1 MKYRKIIETS
11 VEQLRDPC
19 VLVENGVYYMYGTGW
34 KCYKNTSGRL
44 DGEWESLGV
53 VVNVPADASDNHWA
67 PEVHKYNGKYYMFT
81 TYKSAKRGM
90 RGCTV
95 MRSNSPEGP
104 FTEISDGHVTPKEWD
119 AIDATLYIDE
129 NGKPWMV
136 FVHEWTCM
144 PNKIGRMAAA
154 RMADDLTMLVS
165 EPIDL
170 FGAMDAPWATRG
182 VTDGCWM
189 YRTKDGR
196 LLMIWSNWDK
206 YGYCVG
212 VARSDNGLPDGK
224 WSHDAEVL
232 FSRGESGAYD
242 GGHGMIFKDLDGSE
256 YLSIHSPNSENQGRP
271 EKPIFIPIK
280 EENGRLLL
288 DI

>member
-1 MKYRKIIETS
+1 MKKIIESS

-44 DGEWESLGV
+44 DGDWEDLGV
-53 VVNVPADASDNHWA
+53 VAKDPDDVSGDRWA
-67 PEVHKYNGKYYMFT
+67 PEVHKYNGRYYMFT
-81 TYKSAKRGM
+81 TYKSEKRGM

-95 MRSNSPEGP
+95 MRADSPEGP
-104 FTEISDGHVTPKEWD
+104 FVEISDGHVTPKEWD

-129 NGKPWMV
+129 KGEPWMV

-154 RMADDLTMLVS
+154 KLSDDLTHFVS

-170 FGAMDAPWATRG
+170 FGAKDAPWAVNG

-189 YRTKDGR
+189 YRTVGGR
-196 LLMIWSNWDK
+196 LLMLWSNWDK

-212 VARSDNGLPDGK
+212 IAYSDNGKIDGK
-224 WSHDAEVL
+224 WLHEEKVL
-232 FSRGESGAYD
+232 FSRGENGKYD
-242 GGHGMIFKDLDGSE
+242 GGHGMIFTDTDGQM
-256 YLSIHSPNSENQGRP
+256 YLSIHSPNSSKLGRL
-271 EKPIFIPIK
+271 EKPIFVPVR
-280 EENGRLLL
+280 EENETFVL
-288 DI
+288 DN

>member
-1 MKYRKIIETS
+1 MKKITEST

-34 KCYKNTSGRL
+34 RCYKNTSGRL
-44 DGEWESLGV
+44 DGDWKDLGLV
-53 VVNVPADASDNHWA
+53 VTVPKDAIDNHWA

-95 MRSNSPEGP
+95 MRADSPEGP
-104 FTEISDGHVTPKEWD
+104 FTEISDGHITPDEWD

-129 NGKPWMV
+129 KGEPWMV
-136 FVHEWTCM
+136 FVHEWTCI

-154 RMADDLTMLVS
+154 KMSEDLTKLVS

-189 YRTKDGR
+189 YRTKEGR
-196 LLMIWSNWDK
+196 LLMLWSNWDK

-212 VARSDNGLPDGK
+212 IAYSDNGRIDGK
-224 WSHDAEVL
+224 WLHEEKVL
-232 FSRGESGAYD
+232 FSRGEDGKYD
-242 GGHGMIFKDLDGSE
+242 GGHGMIFTDTDGQM
-256 YLSIHSPNSENQGRP
+256 YLSIHSPNSSNLGRL
-271 EKPIFIPIK
+271 EKPIFVPVR
-280 EENGRLLL
+280 EEKGRIVLE
-288 DI
+288 